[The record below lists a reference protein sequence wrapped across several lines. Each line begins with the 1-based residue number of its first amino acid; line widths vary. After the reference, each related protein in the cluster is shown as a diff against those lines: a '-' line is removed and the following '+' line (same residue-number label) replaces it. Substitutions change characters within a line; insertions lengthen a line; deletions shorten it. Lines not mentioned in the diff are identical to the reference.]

1 MALKFKSNNLV
12 SPVDIENNEFIFIFD
27 YVNNVS
33 ELKPDTLLDATDFNF
48 IFEVKKGSITKS
60 IKITNTCPTERLKGL
75 RFNESVE
82 YTLKKKADSEFDT
95 FFNDEIYYFDGEPY
109 KLITSEDK
117 LANKFKIV
125 NGKTY
130 INIPKYSLVVF
141 NDDFYLKRLNE
152 KNANGNYIRPIEV
165 RSTSS
170 IGEAYTEYLVDKD
183 NVFDTNINHT
193 YKIVVSDM
201 GKIITL
207 WHKNSNDTFE
217 KIKTFSF
224 AEAMEN
230 ADIYLTINDD
240 LKDKL
245 CNLRFNFLKANVV

>member
-12 SPVDIENNEFIFIFD
+12 SPVDIESNEFIFIFD

-75 RFNESVE
+75 RFTESVE

-170 IGEAYTEYLVDKD
+170 IGEAHTEYLVDKD

-207 WHKNSNDTFE
+207 
-217 KIKTFSF
+217 IP
-224 AEAMEN
+224 
-230 ADIYLTINDD
+230 
-240 LKDKL
+240 
-245 CNLRFNFLKANVV
+245 

>member
-1 MALKFKSNNLV
+1 M
-12 SPVDIENNEFIFIFD
+12 
-27 YVNNVS
+27 
-33 ELKPDTLLDATDFNF
+33 
-48 IFEVKKGSITKS
+48 
-60 IKITNTCPTERLKGL
+60 
-75 RFNESVE
+75 
-82 YTLKKKADSEFDT
+82 
-95 FFNDEIYYFDGEPY
+95 
-109 KLITSEDK
+109 
-117 LANKFKIV
+117 
-125 NGKTY
+125 
-130 INIPKYSLVVF
+130 VVF

-170 IGEAYTEYLVDKD
+170 IGEAHTEYLVDKD

-207 WHKNSNDTFE
+207 WHKNSKDTFE

-240 LKDKL
+240 LKSKL
-245 CNLRFNFLKANVV
+245 CNLRFNFLKSDIV

>member
-1 MALKFKSNNLV
+1 MALKFKSNDLV
-12 SPVDIENNEFIFIFD
+12 SPVDIDGNEFIFIFD
-27 YVNNVS
+27 YVNDVS
-33 ELKPDTLLDATDFNF
+33 ELEPDALLKATDFNF
-48 IFEVKKGSITKS
+48 IFEIKKDNISKS
-60 IKITNTCPTERLKGL
+60 IKITNTCPTERNKGL

-82 YTLKKKADSEFDT
+82 YTLKKKADSVSDT
-95 FFNDEIYYFDGEPY
+95 FFDDELYYFDGEPY
-109 KLITSEDK
+109 RLITPEDK
-117 LANKFKIV
+117 IVNKFKIV

-130 INIPKYSLVVF
+130 VNIPKYSLIF
-141 NDDFYLKRLNE
+141 YNDAFYVKRLND
-152 KNANGNYIRPIEV
+152 KNDNGNFIRPIEI
-165 RSTSS
+165 RSSS
-170 IGEAYTEYLVDKD
+170 SNGEGHTQYFVDKN

-207 WHKNSNDTFE
+207 WHKNSEDTFE

-240 LKDKL
+240 LKSKL
-245 CNLRFNFLKANVV
+245 CNLRFNFLKSDVV

>member
-1 MALKFKSNNLV
+1 MALKFKSHNLV
-12 SPVDIENNEFIFIFD
+12 SPVDIESNEFIFIFD

-170 IGEAYTEYLVDKD
+170 IGEAHTEYLVDKD

-207 WHKNSNDTFE
+207 WHKNSKDTFE

-240 LKDKL
+240 LKSKL
-245 CNLRFNFLKANVV
+245 CNLRFNFLKSDIV